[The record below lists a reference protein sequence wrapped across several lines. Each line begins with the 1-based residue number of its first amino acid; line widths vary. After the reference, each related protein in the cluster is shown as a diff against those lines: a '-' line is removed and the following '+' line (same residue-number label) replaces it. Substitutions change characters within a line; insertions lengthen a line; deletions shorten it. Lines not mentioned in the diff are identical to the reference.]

1 VTVDLRRPV
10 SVAMSTSR
18 RPSRDGEAR
27 IVAARLMLCTD
38 SIRASC
44 RIPRIT
50 PACRALAAPAYRY
63 EEATSGRRIDDIDA
77 VVADWRRLRAVFPDV
92 DAEIVDVLAHGDTS
106 VIGLVWR
113 ATHTTPVHTPA
124 GPQAPS
130 YKRIRIGDSVSL
142 TWGGGRL
149 VTERH
154 QLGFLSVLAALPAF
168 T

>member
-1 VTVDLRRPV
+1 MT
-10 SVAMSTSR
+10 
-18 RPSRDGEAR
+18 
-27 IVAARLMLCTD
+27 AARATGVTALSRTLVEAWN
-38 SIRASC
+38 RADW
-44 RIPRIT
+44 

-63 EEATSGRRIDDIDA
+63 EEATTGRRIDDIDA

-92 DAEIVDVLAHGDTS
+92 DAEIADVLAHGDTS

-142 TWGGGRL
+142 TWDGGRL
-149 VTERH
+149 ATERH
-154 QLGFLSVLAALPAF
+154 QLGILSVLAALPAF